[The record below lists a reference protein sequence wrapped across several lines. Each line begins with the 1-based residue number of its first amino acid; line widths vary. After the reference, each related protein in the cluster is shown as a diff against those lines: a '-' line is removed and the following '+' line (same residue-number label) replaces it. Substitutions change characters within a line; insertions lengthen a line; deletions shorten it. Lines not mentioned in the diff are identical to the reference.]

1 MIFKFLKYKG
11 NENVVHKNFD
21 SNTRDLQCEIV
32 TKDEISMQIK
42 LFSDISDYNYID
54 FDNTIYKI
62 VKMRQE
68 HNFILCDLEIDVL
81 STYANIIGGM
91 DVLLSRQRTGNTYIN
106 DEKFITTSE
115 HRIQTKKFRTIELIL
130 CKRREDD
137 SFLAS
142 YQERH
147 HQKTFHHICFSLI
160 RLSL

>member
-11 NENVVHKNFD
+11 NENVAYKNFD

-32 TKDEISMQIK
+32 TKDEVSMQIK
-42 LFSDISDYNYID
+42 LFSDVSDYNYID

-62 VKMRQE
+62 IKMRQE

-115 HRIQTKKFRTIELIL
+115 HRIQTKKFSGGFAPYNQYIL
-130 CKRREDD
+130 CT
-137 SFLAS
+137 LGG
-142 YQERH
+142 
-147 HQKTFHHICFSLI
+147 
-160 RLSL
+160 